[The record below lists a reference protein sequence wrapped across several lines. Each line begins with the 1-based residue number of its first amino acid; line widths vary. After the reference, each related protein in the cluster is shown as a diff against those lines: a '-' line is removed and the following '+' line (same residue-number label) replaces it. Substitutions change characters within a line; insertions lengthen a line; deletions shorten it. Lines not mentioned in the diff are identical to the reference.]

1 MRLWAGVFGLGWME
15 QFHYVS
21 GVFGF
26 RNLISLIATRQRVI
40 SPIATLCRRTCA
52 CACARARAHT
62 QARVRAHAHARTHIH
77 PPTHPPT
84 HAQLSLRPSHAISA
98 STAKQKWSSRHPSR
112 PWWVRARTGVD
123 GRAGGW
129 GCARKCCACARAGA
143 CASPLLALT
152 SSLLPTC
159 PCRLKR
165 STCGTT

>member
-112 PWWVRARTGVD
+112 PWWVRARTCVD

-129 GCARKCCACARAGA
+129 GCARKRAIERASERENDVRAHVRARV
-143 CASPLLALT
+143 
-152 SSLLPTC
+152 
-159 PCRLKR
+159 RLHY
-165 STCGTT
+165 